1 MESQGEI
8 TDIFL
13 VSVIFCNLKHQLLH
27 SLRCW
32 NQDVWTV
39 PSSYC
44 SQNSQKTESY
54 FINQSR
60 NPWAAPSCWW
70 LRESSQS
77 ISFDWPFPYTFFTY
91 FFFWPLSRE
100 GSWARGMFGLSQFG
114 GSCIIWMMHSSSSL
128 LCNSPGFQKA
138 SNSPTCC
145 PDGKL
150 AVTLLYPGNTPQF
163 MKLWST
169 LYSRFLLIPVLTLL
183 TCLPT
188 APQISP

>member
-8 TDIFL
+8 TNIFL

-60 NPWAAPSCWW
+60 NPWAAPACWW

-91 FFFWPLSRE
+91 FFFGHRQGKDPGLE
-100 GSWARGMFGLSQFG
+100 GCLVSVSLEVLALYGWCTAAHRFYATAPASKRLVTVLPAALVENLL
-114 GSCIIWMMHSSSSL
+114 L
-128 LCNSPGFQKA
+128 LCYIQEIPRSLWNCGVLCTADSYWYQ
-138 SNSPTCC
+138 SW
-145 PDGKL
+145 
-150 AVTLLYPGNTPQF
+150 LY
-163 MKLWST
+163 
-169 LYSRFLLIPVLTLL
+169 
-183 TCLPT
+183 
-188 APQISP
+188 